1 MSDELNCQIEN
12 VLLVDDDANIRLIVK
27 FALEKQ
33 SNWSVR
39 VAESG
44 EAALAQLESFEPD
57 LILLDV
63 MMPDVDGPML
73 LETIRARFK
82 GSIPVIFLTAKI
94 QNQEIHRYKNL
105 GAQGLITKPFD
116 PMTLV
121 QQIKN
126 ILGRRSL

>member
-1 MSDELNCQIEN
+1 VADASYNEIEN

-33 SNWSVR
+33 TDWSVS

-44 EAALAQLESFEPD
+44 DHALALLDSLKPD

-63 MMPDVDGPML
+63 MMPDIDGPML
-73 LETIRARFK
+73 LETIRARLK
-82 GSIPVIFLTAKI
+82 SSIPVIFLTAKI
-94 QNQEIHRYKNL
+94 QNQEIHRYKTL

-126 ILGRRSL
+126 ILGRR